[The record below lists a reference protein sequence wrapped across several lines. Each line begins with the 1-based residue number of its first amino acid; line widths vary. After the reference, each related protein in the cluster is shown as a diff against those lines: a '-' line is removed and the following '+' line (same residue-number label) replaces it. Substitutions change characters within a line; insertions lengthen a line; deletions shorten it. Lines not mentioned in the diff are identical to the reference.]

1 MYIFLGILCSL
12 IFGYLLGSISNGVL
26 IGKLFF
32 GIDVRTQG
40 SHNSGGTNTGRVL
53 GKKVGLIVIIL
64 DVLKTMIAVWVTL
77 FICRISPIQ
86 EALVINPSYYAY
98 LAGFASCIGH
108 TFPCFFSFK
117 GGKAVACLGGLC
129 LATNWLISLIGIVF
143 FLLILLLF
151 KYVSLSSILTSLFV
165 LVLSFIPFIID
176 FGMNFAM
183 IGDLYY
189 SLLFLAISILVIARH
204 YTNIKRIINKTENKI
219 HWFNNKNK

>member
-53 GKKVGLIVIIL
+53 GKKVGLMVIIL

-165 LVLSFIPFIID
+165 FALSFIPFIID

-183 IGDLYY
+183 TGDLYY

>member
-165 LVLSFIPFIID
+165 LALSFIPFVID

-183 IGDLYY
+183 TGDLYY

-219 HWFNNKNK
+219 HWFNNKTK